1 MIQSFNSWNQVNES
15 LAKGKEKYLNPV
27 SGKKAKITFR
37 VQTAKQFVM
46 KLINYDDV
54 IDSTN
59 KLTQPGIDSLTS
71 FLNSEEAF
79 VRTIGQI
86 TPEFFKTRFIVYT
99 ILRDGEILGRSKQKI
114 QFLIEYRNDAAGNP
128 MHSNVPQDA
137 TFIDSETFKK
147 LSEKAQPLVN
157 SILQTGQNTT
167 LPDPRPDDAQPTGE
181 KTDYV
186 GKKFLYS
193 MRSNN
198 TLYMM
203 VFSDSLTLTA
213 TVKAGGDPNGTVSY
227 SESDKK
233 IVWNTSLDDESQNKG
248 VALSRRLQ
256 APLFHDMEIVNTFD
270 KSFFQKLFTDTA
282 FRDKILEEYER
293 EYGGSELTAENLRK
307 MLYYKNGELIFGTP
321 QSAEG
326 GSEALTK
333 DDAARIKKAAD
344 DIQRAA
350 AGQQLEN
357 NSYSQVYRNY
367 MNMFEQSAVLSDD
380 LNTKLKQY
388 LDNDELLK
396 KLASILNSYESG
408 DYQLSSIDN
417 EEFGIK
423 SDDLLFVKVNKA
435 DKFNPKFFM
444 WILNDEFLYGDVNL
458 EIAATLLNAAGKGW
472 GTDEESF
479 AAVAGAIIQTA
490 DEKSVDPELYFDKL
504 DEIFKTK
511 HGKSIAAF
519 IDEEFDGY
527 AETVA
532 LNAFRRKIEP
542 STLRGMNFWTIASDV
557 VLTLSGV
564 GGIAKALGKG
574 AQAASASSKAL
585 KYSGGAGKAAQAT
598 GRIAKLKNAWNASS
612 SAVKLK
618 RLQTVYRPGT
628 SIQYISKAGK
638 TISGTVSGYK
648 TGGAGAK
655 MTIAMQNGAKFD
667 ILVANLTTV
676 NAGLPGYI
684 SKMSMNRLVPVGAA
698 AALGSRLDS
707 AGSGEKFSE
716 IMGWYDNL
724 AADPNAFINTT
735 KNQGA
740 QDLASMLLE
749 FKQGSG
755 FFGNTTNQEECAMA
769 LLITGLSP
777 EMAKE
782 VSAEYKKI
790 DKETVY
796 AVLDDELG
804 GDQAIF
810 AKTYWTACTGEGD
823 KYKPYIKNTFDRIR
837 QK

>member
-1 MIQSFNSWNQVNES
+1 MQQSFNSWNQLNES

-27 SGKKAKITFR
+27 SGKKAKLTFR
-37 VQTAKQFVM
+37 VQTARQFVM

-59 KLTQPGIDSLTS
+59 KLTQSGIDALTS
-71 FLNSEEAF
+71 FLNSEESF

-86 TPEFFKTRFIVYT
+86 TPEFFKNRFIVYT

-114 QFLIEYRNDAAGNP
+114 QFSIEYRNDAAGNP
-128 MHSNVPQDA
+128 MHPNVPQDA

-147 LSEKAQPLVN
+147 LSEKAQPIVN
-157 SILQTGQNTT
+157 SILQTGQNAA

-181 KTDYV
+181 KTDYT

-233 IVWNTSLDDESQNKG
+233 ILWNTSLDDESQEKG
-248 VALSRRLQ
+248 VVLSRRLQ

-270 KSFFQKLFTDTA
+270 KSFFEKLFTDTA
-282 FRDKILEEYER
+282 FRNKIIEEYER
-293 EYGGSELTAENLRK
+293 EYGGSEITAENLRK
-307 MLYYKNGELIFGTP
+307 MLYYKNGEPIFGTP
-321 QSAEG
+321 QSVEGTSGDSAED
-326 GSEALTK
+326 E
-333 DDAARIKKAAD
+333 AARIQRAAD
-344 DIQRAA
+344 TIQRAA
-350 AGQQLEN
+350 AGQQLETRN
-357 NSYSQVYRNY
+357 YSQFYHNY
-367 MNMFEQSAVLSDD
+367 MRLLEQSAVLSDD
-380 LNTKLKQY
+380 LNARIKQY
-388 LDNDELLK
+388 LDNADLLK
-396 KLASILNSYESG
+396 NLATILDSYESG
-408 DYQLSSIDN
+408 EHQLASLDN
-417 EEFGIK
+417 AKFGINP
-423 SDDLLFVKVNKA
+423 DDLLFVKVDKT

-458 EIAATLLNAAGKGW
+458 EIAVTLLNAAGKGW

-527 AETVA
+527 AEAVA

-542 STLRGMNFWTIASDV
+542 SKLRGMNFWTIAGDI

-564 GGIAKALGKG
+564 GAIAKALGKG
-574 AQAASASSKAL
+574 AQVASAASKTV
-585 KYSGGAGKAAQAT
+585 KYTGGAGKATQAT
-598 GRIAKLKNAWNASS
+598 GRLAKLKNAWNASS

-618 RLQTVYRPGT
+618 RLQAVYKPGT
-628 SIQYISKAGK
+628 PIEYISKTGK

-655 MTIAMQNGAKFD
+655 MTIATQSGATFD
-667 ILVANLTTV
+667 ILVSNLTTK

-684 SKMSMNRLVPVGAA
+684 SKMSMNKLVPTGAA

-707 AGSGEKFSE
+707 VGSGEKFSE
-716 IMGWYDNL
+716 IMGWYDTL
-724 AADPNAFINTT
+724 AADPTAFINTT

-804 GDQAIF
+804 GDEAIF

-823 KYKPYIKNTFDRIR
+823 EYKPYIKDVFDRIR